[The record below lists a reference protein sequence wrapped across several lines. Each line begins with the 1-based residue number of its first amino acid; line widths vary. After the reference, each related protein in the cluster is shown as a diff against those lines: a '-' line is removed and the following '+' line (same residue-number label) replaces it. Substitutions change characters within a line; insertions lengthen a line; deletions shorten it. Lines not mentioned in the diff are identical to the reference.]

1 MNDRRNKRYCLGQNI
16 GKLVVLSALTVAPAP
31 MLAGNGPLLANI
43 VQTADPSLER
53 ISGVVVDAQT
63 NEPLI
68 SAMVAILKDGKVV
81 KSKATDENGKFVL
94 FYPAG
99 DFKIQIS
106 YIGYKT
112 QVLPSKTAKL
122 YDLTVKLQSN
132 EAVLGEAVVTGFFV
146 RNKKTFTGSV
156 TQLDATDL
164 KKVSGVNVVSAIAA
178 LTPGMNMVE
187 NSTQGNNPNKVPELL
202 LRGMTSFSNE
212 GQSVNQPT
220 IILDGSEITM
230 QDLYDLDMN
239 EIENI
244 TVLKDA
250 SATALYGSKA
260 ANGVIVI
267 TRKILK
273 EGTLRAQYNFTGNV
287 QIPVLGDYDVLNA
300 ADKLKYEQLAG
311 LYDAGTAINPE
322 TGLPLQYDY
331 DRLYNER
338 YQRVMAGQNSDWLS
352 QPART
357 SFSHDHSLRIYG
369 GAQRLRYELIGRFSN
384 TEGVMKDDYRRRYN
398 LGFKLDYFINNKIQ
412 VSNRTTYNEIEAEE
426 TPYGSF
432 SQYVLM
438 NPYDRMYNA
447 DGSPNV
453 NLAWDLDN
461 PLYEASLGSY
471 NRSGSSSLTN
481 ITDFRWDIN
490 KKFRLTGHFNV
501 TTEKEWGEIF
511 VSPKS
516 RQFKNE
522 PDLAKRGS
530 KQLKNGTNTR
540 YNGNVVATFNHFFE
554 DESLISMN
562 GGWEINHGSA
572 KNSMMRAIG
581 FFNDANSHIGN
592 AAGYPA
598 GEKPFGDVAETADV
612 GFFLTGNYSWRQR
625 YFADATWRMTGSSQ
639 FGKNNRFGHF
649 WATGLGWNVL
659 NEPFMEDIKPY
670 FDIFKLRGSAGYTG
684 KVTFSPFQAMTMY
697 QYLNNY
703 EYKNGIGAIPITIG
717 NVDLA
722 WERTMN
728 YNVGLDFS
736 MFNNRLN
743 ITVDAY
749 IKNTTDLL
757 MDRSKAPSTGVTM
770 AKTNLGELQNKGIEF
785 KADGFIFREN
795 DFYWKLGTTGYM
807 NRNKIRKI
815 NNALEEMNKENLENA
830 GTSLTPLPQYAEGES
845 VSALKLVRSAGIDPA
860 TGKEVYIKRDGTR
873 TFVYD
878 PADRVVIG
886 DTEPKYYGT
895 VNTNLYWKGFSVYAL
910 FDFRMG
916 AWLYN
921 TTRVTKVEGS
931 NPKMNADQRVFDD
944 RWRKPGDVA
953 YYKDIKDQSRPE
965 QTDRFAEKENTFSLS
980 SLNISYEFAE
990 PICKRFHMHN
1000 LRVGVNFIDL
1010 FRFSTVDIERGTDYL
1025 YSKGFEINL
1034 SATF

>member
-1 MNDRRNKRYCLGQNI
+1 MNNKTNKRYCLGQI
-16 GKLVVLSALTVAPAP
+16 GKWVMLATFVVAPLHMMGGVIASEINVAQKQSN
-31 MLAGNGPLLANI
+31 M
-43 VQTADPSLER
+43 ER
-53 ISGVVVDAQT
+53 VSGVVVDATT
-63 NEPLI
+63 NEPLV

-81 KSKATDENGKFVL
+81 KSKATDENGKFVM
-94 FYPAG
+94 FTNPG
-99 DFKIQIS
+99 NFQIRVS

-112 QVLPSKTAKL
+112 QTLSSKTPKL
-122 YDLTVKLQSN
+122 YDLTIKMASD

-156 TQLDATDL
+156 TQLDAKDL
-164 KKVSGVNVVSAIAA
+164 KQVSGVNVMSAIAA

-187 NSTQGNNPNKVPELL
+187 NTAQGSNPNKVPELL

-239 EIENI
+239 EIESI

-267 TRKILK
+267 TRKVLK

-300 ADKLKYEQLAG
+300 SDKLKYEKLAG

-331 DRLYNER
+331 DKMYNER
-338 YQRVMAGQNSDWLS
+338 YQAIRAGQNSDWLS

-369 GAQRLRYELIGRFSN
+369 GAQRLRYELLGRFSN
-384 TEGVMKDDYRRRYN
+384 TAGVMKDDYRRRYSI
-398 LGFKLDYFINNKIQ
+398 GFKLDYFVNNSIQ
-412 VSNRTTYNEIEAEE
+412 ISNRTTYNEITAED

-447 DGSPNV
+447 DGTPNT

-471 NRSGSSSLTN
+471 SRNGTSSLTN
-481 ITDFRWDIN
+481 ITDFRWELS
-490 KKFRLTGHFNV
+490 KKFRVTGHFNV
-501 TTEKEWGEIF
+501 TSDKNWSEIF

-516 RQFKNE
+516 RQFKSE
-522 PDLAKRGS
+522 TDLSKKGS
-530 KQLKNGTNTR
+530 KTQKNGTTTR
-540 YNGNVVATFNHFFE
+540 YNGNIVATYNQFFK
-554 DESLISMN
+554 DESLLSFN
-562 GGWEINHGSA
+562 GGWEINHGEA
-572 KNSMMRAIG
+572 KDYTMQAIG
-581 FFNDANSHIGN
+581 FFNDQNSHIGN
-592 AAGYPA
+592 AAGYPSNN
-598 GEKPFGDVAETADV
+598 KPFGSVSETADV

-649 WATGLGWNVL
+649 WATGLGWNIM

-697 QYLNNY
+697 QYLNSY

-736 MFNNRLN
+736 MFDNRLN
-743 ITVDAY
+743 LTIDAY

-785 KADGFIFREN
+785 KADGFIFRER
-795 DFYWKLGTTGYM
+795 DFSWKLGTTGYM
-807 NRNKIRKI
+807 NRNKIMKI
-815 NNALEEMNKENLENA
+815 NNALEEMNKENAENA
-830 GTSLTPLPQYAEGES
+830 STSLTPLPQYAEGES

-860 TGKEVYIKRDGTR
+860 TGKEVYIKRNGER

-878 PADRVVIG
+878 PEDRVVIG

-895 VNTNLYWKGFSVYAL
+895 VTNHLFWKGFSVYAL
-910 FDFRMG
+910 FSFRMG

-931 NPKMNADQRVFDD
+931 NPMMNADQRVFDD
-944 RWRKPGDVA
+944 RWKKPGDVA
-953 YYKDIKDQSRPE
+953 FYKDIKDQSRPE
-965 QTDRFAEKENTFSLS
+965 QTDRFAEKENTLTLG
-980 SLNISYEFAE
+980 SLNISYEF
-990 PICKRFHMHN
+990 PQHICDKMRMRN
-1000 LRVGVNFIDL
+1000 LRVGINFTDL
-1010 FRFSTVDIERGTDYL
+1010 FRLSTVNIERGTDYL
-1025 YSKGFEINL
+1025 YSKGFEL
-1034 SATF
+1034 SLSTTF